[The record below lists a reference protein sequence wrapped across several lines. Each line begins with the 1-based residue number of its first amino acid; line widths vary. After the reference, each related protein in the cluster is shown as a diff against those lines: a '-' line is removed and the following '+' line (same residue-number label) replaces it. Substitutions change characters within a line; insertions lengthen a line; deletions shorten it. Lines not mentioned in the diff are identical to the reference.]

1 MIFAFLFSLP
11 ALLLSAI
18 LSILPEGGTI
28 PTIWTN
34 AVYTIWSYIN
44 AFSFIVPVD
53 TLLTCLGI
61 AMVFHIAI
69 FTFRLFHWLITKIPF
84 IG

>member
-1 MIFAFLFSLP
+1 MIFSFFFSIP

-18 LSILPEGGTI
+18 LSLLPDGGSV
-28 PTIWTN
+28 PSVWTS
-34 AVYTIWSYIN
+34 AVYSIWSYVN
-44 AFSFIVPVD
+44 QFSFVVPVD

-61 AMVFHIAI
+61 AMVFHLAI